1 MANAVYLVVWEVHTI
16 RHGSSSGVD
25 KVFVGEE
32 KEAKRQ
38 ATEYAQARDK
48 RSRNRVY
55 RAVKARDVAFV
66 NETTIGP

>member
-1 MANAVYLVVWEVHTI
+1 MANAVYLVVWEANTI
-16 RHGSSSGVD
+16 RHGSSSSVD
-25 KVFVGEE
+25 NVFVGEE

-55 RAVKARDVAFV
+55 RAVKAKDVAYV
-66 NETTIGP
+66 NDKSISA